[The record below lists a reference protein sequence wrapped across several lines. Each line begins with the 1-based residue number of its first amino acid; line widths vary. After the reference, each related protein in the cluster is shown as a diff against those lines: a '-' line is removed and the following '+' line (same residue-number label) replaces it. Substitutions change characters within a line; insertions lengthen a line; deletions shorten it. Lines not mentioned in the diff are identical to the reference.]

1 MENEII
7 ISARAE
13 AFYVVTRRWL
23 SDLEFFKIE
32 ANFLHNLQQDY
43 FIRSADQPAIEKL
56 KTIGQQLAKLH
67 ADMKLAVSHLKTQ
80 INSIDMIVEN
90 KVPED
95 VKVLSVTQ
103 LTLGHSMTQLIDE
116 YRRVKKQLFELVEN
130 IMRETKH

>member
-1 MENEII
+1 MENEIE

-32 ANFLHNLQQDY
+32 ASFLHRLQQDY
-43 FIRSADQPAIEKL
+43 FIRSADQPTIEKL
-56 KTIGQQLAKLH
+56 KAIGQQLAKLY
-67 ADMKLAVSHLKTQ
+67 ADMESAVRHLDTQ

-90 KVPED
+90 KIPED

-103 LTLGHSMTQLIDE
+103 LALGHSMTQLIDE

-130 IMRETKH
+130 IMRATKR